1 MDGIEEIDEILD
13 RLEHG
18 EVLKIDD
25 QWRSYISIEG
35 CDGPDRFVVR
45 SVPDSEED
53 EVARGGELHLV
64 KYKETRPMSL
74 AEALLSVMD
83 WEWYHA

>member
-1 MDGIEEIDEILD
+1 MDGIDEIDEIID

-18 EVLKIDD
+18 DVLMIDD
-25 QWRSYISIEG
+25 QWRSYISIENT
-35 CDGPDRFVVR
+35 DAPDRFVVR

-53 EVARGGELHLV
+53 EAACSGELHLV
-64 KYKETRPMSL
+64 KYKETRHRSL